1 MVFISTLHVPHCQFL
16 IHGGSVVIFVRAIS
30 SHALALKELG
40 LLKVERGFVLVHHRN
55 IALHSTICTSHW
67 KISAALWSLMRI
79 GKLFKRDSRVGPQIS
94 SIKHVSHSL
103 VLRLGQDVFSC
114 NLAFDDALNQLLL
127 LLISVLQLMEL
138 TLDFQVSIAL
148 LTLAAFLTDHRGLR
162 RVIRVT
168 GLMIEISHSTSSPE
182 RHCARRILAL
192 PSENRSI
199 AVDAGS
205 LWMTTTGCSKIS
217 EAWVRRL
224 SQELVRIDLRYG
236 VTAEDT
242 RVTSNATSS
251 QTRLHSIIV
260 WLHRA
265 KSLVREQLIS
275 RLWIIRQNGVV
286 PRLQKRGFIIEE
298 RFGSFLPLVD
308 IRTLVVA

>member
-1 MVFISTLHVPHCQFL
+1 
-16 IHGGSVVIFVRAIS
+16 
-30 SHALALKELG
+30 
-40 LLKVERGFVLVHHRN
+40 
-55 IALHSTICTSHW
+55 
-67 KISAALWSLMRI
+67 
-79 GKLFKRDSRVGPQIS
+79 
-94 SIKHVSHSL
+94 
-103 VLRLGQDVFSC
+103 
-114 NLAFDDALNQLLL
+114 
-127 LLISVLQLMEL
+127 
-138 TLDFQVSIAL
+138 
-148 LTLAAFLTDHRGLR
+148 
-162 RVIRVT
+162 
-168 GLMIEISHSTSSPE
+168 
-182 RHCARRILAL
+182 
-192 PSENRSI
+192 
-199 AVDAGS
+199 
-205 LWMTTTGCSKIS
+205 MTTTGCSKIS

-260 WLHRA
+260 WLHRV